1 MTRRTAG
8 VICMVLGGALLLG
21 AAGLMSL
28 NRREESRAG
37 RESAQVMMRLRQEM
51 EQATLPEETLPEE
64 TLPKETR
71 MEPAAEETP
80 LPSQAGREMPTL
92 EIDGQTY
99 IGYLELPTLGL
110 SLPVMSEW
118 SYPKLRVAPCRYWGS
133 AYDDSLVILAHNYGR
148 HFGRL
153 QELTSGDP
161 VQFIDADG
169 VIYRYTVEKQEILER
184 PDVEAMVDSGYDL
197 TLFTCTYGGRH
208 RVTVRLRRAQT
219 LV

>member
-21 AAGLMSL
+21 AAGLLSE

-37 RESAQVMMRLRQEM
+37 EESAQVMVRLRQEM
-51 EQATLPEETLPEE
+51 EQAALPEETRTEPEQS
-64 TLPKETR
+64 PG
-71 MEPAAEETP
+71 AEETP
-80 LPSQAGREMPTL
+80 LPDPAGREMPTL

-118 SYPKLRVAPCRYWGS
+118 SYPKLRIAPCRYWGS
-133 AYDDSLVILAHNYGR
+133 AYDDSLVILAHNYDR

-153 QELTSGDP
+153 QELATGDP

-169 VIYRYTVEKQEILER
+169 VIYQYTVEKQEILEK
-184 PDVEAMVDSGYDL
+184 PDVEKMVDSGYDL

-208 RVTVRLRRAQT
+208 RVTVRLRRTKT
-219 LV
+219 LA

>member
-21 AAGLMSL
+21 AAGLLSE

-37 RESAQVMMRLRQEM
+37 EESAQVMVRLRQEM
-51 EQATLPEETLPEE
+51 EQAALPEDTRTEPDQSPE
-64 TLPKETR
+64 
-71 MEPAAEETP
+71 AEETP
-80 LPSQAGREMPTL
+80 LPDPAGREMPTL

-118 SYPKLRVAPCRYWGS
+118 SYPKLRIAPCRYWGS
-133 AYDDSLVILAHNYGR
+133 AYDDSLVILAHNYDR

-153 QELTSGDP
+153 QELAIGDP

-169 VIYRYTVEKQEILER
+169 VIYQYTVEKQEILEK
-184 PDVEAMVDSGYDL
+184 PDVEKMVDSGYDL

-208 RVTVRLRRAQT
+208 RVTVRLRRTKT
-219 LV
+219 LA

>member
-21 AAGLMSL
+21 AAGLLSE

-37 RESAQVMMRLRQEM
+37 EESAQVMVRLRQEM
-51 EQATLPEETLPEE
+51 EQAALPEETRTEPEQSPE
-64 TLPKETR
+64 
-71 MEPAAEETP
+71 AEETP
-80 LPSQAGREMPTL
+80 LPDPAGREMPTL

-99 IGYLELPTLGL
+99 NGYLELPTLGL

-118 SYPKLRVAPCRYWGS
+118 SYPKLRIAPCRYWGS
-133 AYDDSLVILAHNYGR
+133 AYDDSLVILAHNYDR

-153 QELTSGDP
+153 QELATGDP

-169 VIYRYTVEKQEILER
+169 VIYQYTVEKQEILEK
-184 PDVEAMVDSGYDL
+184 PDVEKMVDSGYDL

-208 RVTVRLRRAQT
+208 RVTVRLRRTKT
-219 LV
+219 LA

>member
-21 AAGLMSL
+21 AAGLLSE

-37 RESAQVMMRLRQEM
+37 EESAQVMVRLRQEM
-51 EQATLPEETLPEE
+51 EQAALPEETRTEPEQSPE
-64 TLPKETR
+64 
-71 MEPAAEETP
+71 AEETP
-80 LPSQAGREMPTL
+80 LPDPAGREMPTL

-118 SYPKLRVAPCRYWGS
+118 SYPKLRIAPCRYWGS
-133 AYDDSLVILAHNYGR
+133 AYDDSLVILAHNYDR

-153 QELTSGDP
+153 QELAIGDP

-169 VIYRYTVEKQEILER
+169 VIYKYTVEKQEILEK
-184 PDVEAMVDSGYDL
+184 PDVEKMVDSGYDL

-208 RVTVRLRRAQT
+208 RVTVRLRRTKT
-219 LV
+219 LA